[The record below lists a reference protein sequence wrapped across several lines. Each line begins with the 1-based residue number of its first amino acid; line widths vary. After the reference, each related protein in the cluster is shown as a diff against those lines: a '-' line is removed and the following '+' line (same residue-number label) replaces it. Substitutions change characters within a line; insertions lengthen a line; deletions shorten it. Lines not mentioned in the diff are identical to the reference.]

1 MSAQPVLYEVNLSI
15 ATHRAAEF
23 DAWLADHVAQ
33 MLELPGFVGATTMT
47 EEHESGATVGR
58 SVHYELQ
65 DAAAL
70 DLYFKEHAE
79 RMRAVGVE
87 RFGNDLNASR
97 RILSATAAKSA
108 EHCANC
114 GSSLAGQYCAS
125 CGQRHRAR
133 MISVFELGRDVFE
146 DIFRWDSRVWR
157 SLRPLL
163 LSPGK
168 LTNEY
173 LDGRRTYYTPPLR
186 MYFVL
191 SIMFFLLTSLPAFED
206 FNAAGM
212 LGVQTDERGVDLTFS
227 RSNRDRARQ
236 NDDGE
241 LPDEDALAEGMPV
254 ISVRTD
260 IEDEDGAATLPPTT
274 ESENSEDDS
283 EEDDCE
289 FNADELQLPGVT
301 TEALES
307 RLRSICLRVTTP
319 EGRRAYSNEF
329 ADLAPK
335 LLIIMLPI
343 IALASKIF
351 YPLSRRY
358 YVEHL
363 LFYTHFHSFA
373 FLLLLIIMLLSWA
386 LPHVPLLSVN
396 TTLLGVAGGL
406 YSVFYL
412 YRAMRRVFR
421 QGRIATLFKLFL
433 IWMSYLIG
441 TTLLAL
447 IGAIIAALSV

>member
-1 MSAQPVLYEVNLSI
+1 VSAQPVLYEVNLSI
-15 ATHRAAEF
+15 ARHRAAEF
-23 DAWLADHVAQ
+23 DTWLAEHVDQ
-33 MLELPGFVGATTMT
+33 MLELPGFIGATTLT
-47 EEHESGATVGR
+47 EAHESDTTVGR
-58 SVHYELQ
+58 IVHYELR

-70 DLYFKEHAE
+70 DRYFKEHAE
-79 RMRAVGVE
+79 RMRATGIE
-87 RFGNDLNASR
+87 RFGDDLSASR
-97 RILSATAAKSA
+97 RILNSASA
-108 EHCANC
+108 SRAEQCANC

-125 CGQRHRAR
+125 CGQRHRTR
-133 MISVFELGRDVFE
+133 MISVFELTRDVFE

-157 SLRPLL
+157 SMRPLL

-191 SIMFFLLTSLPAFED
+191 SILFFLLTSLPAFED

-212 LGVQTDERGVDLTFS
+212 LGVQTDENGADLTFS
-227 RSNRDRARQ
+227 RKNRDATDL
-236 NDDGE
+236 DDVEAGV
-241 LPDEDALAEGMPV
+241 PV
-254 ISVRTD
+254 ISIRTD
-260 IEDEDGAATLPPTT
+260 TDDEQDAPEDG
-274 ESENSEDDS
+274 DDGDD
-283 EEDDCE
+283 EDDCDI
-289 FNADELQLPGVT
+289 NVDGLQLPGVT
-301 TEALES
+301 TEALEQ

-319 EGRRAYSNEF
+319 EGRRAFSNEF

-343 IALASKIF
+343 IALASKMF

-363 LFYTHFHSFA
+363 LFYTHFHSFV
-373 FLLLLIIMLLSWA
+373 FLLLLVIMLLNWG
-386 LPHVPLLSVN
+386 LPYVPVLSAN
-396 TTLLGVAGGL
+396 TALLGVAGGL
-406 YSVFYL
+406 YTVFYL

-447 IGAIIAALSV
+447 IGAAIAAFSV